1 MSPDAGE
8 SLSLNRENAFQ
19 LHYFPEIP
27 LDGAGSR
34 RTVRGEPAPGPA
46 RGFVRD
52 GGDAAWRHLSPN
64 DTLPPGLAGQ
74 SRAEIETQAYIRGFN
89 KGEKAGFDA
98 AAEKIDALKGL
109 LSEAVEALR
118 RAQRQLQRDA
128 EKEIVELA
136 LAVAGRVVGH
146 EVKTNRDGVAAVV
159 REALQKVENRD
170 AVVIKINPAD
180 IDFLD
185 RLHVPLA
192 GFFSTPDAVT
202 IQADESVGAGG
213 CVIESGG
220 GDIDARLESRL
231 RVVEE
236 AFRMKLGQH
245 LPENDPSAAGGRV
258 TD

>member
-1 MSPDAGE
+1 MSPDSGE

-27 LDGAGSR
+27 LDGTDSC
-34 RTVRGEPAPGPA
+34 RTARGEAVHVPS

-52 GGDAAWRHLSPN
+52 GGDASWRDFAPN

-98 AAEKIDALKGL
+98 AAEKIESLKALV
-109 LSEAVEALR
+109 SEAAEALR
-118 RAQRQLQRDA
+118 RAQLQLQR
-128 EKEIVELA
+128 EVEQEIVELA

-146 EVKTNRDGVAAVV
+146 EVKTSRDGIAAVV
-159 REALQKVENRD
+159 GEALQRVENQD

-185 RLHVPLA
+185 RLQLPLT
-192 GFFSTPDAVT
+192 GFFSNPDAVT
-202 IQADESVGAGG
+202 IEADESVGAGG
-213 CVIESGG
+213 CVIETGG

-236 AFRMKLGQH
+236 AFRKKLRQQP
-245 LPENDPSAAGGRV
+245 PEKDHPVSDGRV
-258 TD
+258 KA

>member
-1 MSPDAGE
+1 MSPDPGE
-8 SLSLNRENAFQ
+8 SLSLSQENAFQ

-27 LDGAGSR
+27 LDGADSR
-34 RTVRGEPAPGPA
+34 RSGGGNVAHAPS

-52 GGDAAWRHLSPN
+52 GGDAAWRHFPPA

-98 AAEKIDALKGL
+98 AAEKIESLKAL

-118 RAQRQLQRDA
+118 RAQIQLQRDA

-136 LAVAGRVVGH
+136 LSVAERVVGH
-146 EVKTNRDGVAAVV
+146 EVKANREGVVAVV
-159 REALQKVENRD
+159 VEALQKVEHQE

-185 RLHVPLA
+185 RLQLPLSS
-192 GFFSTPDAVT
+192 FFSNPDAVA
-202 IQADESVGAGG
+202 IEADESVGAGG
-213 CVIESGG
+213 CMIQTGG

-231 RVVEE
+231 RVVAE
-236 AFRMKLGQH
+236 AFRKKLGQH
-245 LPENDPSAAGGRV
+245 PPESDSSASDGPVAG
-258 TD
+258 